1 MAEMRRIDGKWKTKV
16 SSLAMVIASAAA
28 GSFTIVQQ
36 ALAADLPSTKSAPEA
51 PIAASDPWS
60 GFYLGGHV
68 GETFGTSRWTAT
80 GADAGSGVSPAVS
93 HDGQQGP
100 LNGGYQVGWNHL
112 FASRWLI
119 GVEGDITF
127 PDLMAANQTFAGSGA
142 VTNDQLQF
150 YASARVRLGYAFG
163 NVLPYV
169 TGGFALSRDILTN
182 AGAATS
188 DQNYLTREGYAAGAG
203 VELRLSPLWSAK
215 VEYVFDGFPR
225 SSLYFANVGQTYSS
239 NLGIHN
245 VTAGLNYHFGADE
258 GDPGLLSNMDNWSF
272 HAQTT
277 AIYQASLPFH
287 ATYSGPQSLQPVYVA
302 RDTNSVTGYV
312 GYRFQPGTE
321 IWFNPEPFQGFGLD
335 STHGLGGFS
344 NGEAQKGGYPFPHY
358 NTARLFVRETYGLG
372 GEQEDIDDAANQF
385 GGKQDIS
392 RFTFTFGRMSATD
405 TFDNNAYSH
414 DPRGQF
420 LNFSL
425 MDAGALDYAADQ
437 KGYTWGA
444 VAELNQKTW
453 AIRAGAF
460 LEPTVPN
467 GNNFEV
473 SLRGIQEMVE
483 LEERYSVLGQAGKL
497 RLLGFIDWANSGVFA
512 DYSTPATS
520 GLICSL
526 SNPTNCAH
534 HLEYG
539 FDANLEHALSEN
551 VGLFSRLSWRNGQ
564 TTIMAWTDIDKS
576 VQLGTQL
583 KGALWG
589 RPDDIVGV
597 AGVLNGLSKSYQ
609 NFLGVGGLGINI
621 GDGALNYSGE
631 KIVES
636 YYQINVTKWSA
647 VTFDY
652 QFIGSPA
659 YNSARG
665 PANILSARFHAQF

>member
-1 MAEMRRIDGKWKTKV
+1 MRRFDDEWKAQV
-16 SSLAMVIASAAA
+16 STLAIVLAGAA
-28 GSFTIVQQ
+28 GAFIC
-36 ALAADLPSTKSAPEA
+36 APHARAADLPSLKSAPEA
-51 PIAASDPWS
+51 PIGSGDPWS

-68 GETFGTSRWTAT
+68 GLAFGASGWTTT
-80 GADAGSGVSPAVS
+80 GAETGAGFSPAVS

-112 FASRWLI
+112 FASHWLA
-119 GVEGDITF
+119 GVEADVTF
-127 PDLMAANQTFAGSGA
+127 PDLMAANHTSAASGA

-150 YASARVRLGYAFG
+150 YGSLRGRLGYAFG
-163 NVLPYV
+163 NILPYV
-169 TGGFALSRDILTN
+169 TGGFALSRDIISRN
-182 AGAATS
+182 GAATF
-188 DQNYLTREGYAAGAG
+188 DQNFLTREGFAAGAG
-203 VELRLSPLWSAK
+203 VELRLSPQWSAK
-215 VEYVFDGFPR
+215 FEYIYDGFPR
-225 SSLYFANVGQTYSS
+225 SSLFFANVGQSYAS
-239 NLGIHN
+239 NLGVHN

-258 GDPGLLSNMDNWSF
+258 GDPGILPSMDNFSI
-272 HAQTT
+272 HGQTT
-277 AIYQASLPFH
+277 AIYQASLPMR
-287 ATYSGPQSLQPVYVA
+287 ANYTGPQSLGPGYVA
-302 RDTNSVTGYV
+302 RDTNSVTAFL
-312 GYRFQPGTE
+312 GYRIQPGTE

-358 NTARLFVRETYGLG
+358 NTARLFVRETIGLG
-372 GEQEDIDDAANQF
+372 GEQEDIDDSANQF
-385 GGKQDIS
+385 AGKQDIS
-392 RFTFTFGRMSATD
+392 RATFTIGRMSVTD

-444 VAELNQKTW
+444 VAELNQKGW

-467 GNNFEV
+467 GNNFDA

-483 LEERYSVLGQAGKL
+483 LEERYSILGQAGKL
-497 RLLGFIDWANSGVFA
+497 RLLSFLDWGNSGVFA
-512 DYSTPATS
+512 NYSTPATV

-526 SNPTNCAH
+526 SNPANCAH

-539 FDANLEHALSEN
+539 FVGNLEQSLTEN
-551 VGLFSRLSWRNGQ
+551 IGLFSRLSWRDGQ
-564 TTIMAWTDIDKS
+564 TTIMAWTDIDES
-576 VQLGTQL
+576 ASLGAQF
-583 KGALWG
+583 KGALWN
-589 RPDDIVGV
+589 RPDDVVGV
-597 AGVLNGLSKSYQ
+597 AGVINGLSKSYQ
-609 NFLGVGGLGINI
+609 NFLGAGGSGINI
-621 GDGALNYSGE
+621 GDGALSYSGE
-631 KIVES
+631 KIIES

-647 VTFDY
+647 LTFDY